1 MEFIGNVY
9 NRGFSLQQFRYFIYY
24 LFDYFGYKT
33 LERSYLLKIL
43 DKETDKM
50 IVVERPQHLY
60 MRVAVALHKNNISS
74 AIKTYNLIS
83 QHYYTHASPTLFN
96 AGTRLASLASCYLA
110 GSEDSLD
117 GIFKTITD
125 CAKISKLAGGIGL
138 HVSNIRAKG
147 SLIRGTNGPSDGIV
161 PMIKTYNQVANYI
174 NQGSRRKGSF
184 AIYLEPHHADILEF
198 LDLKKNQGSEDL
210 RARDLFYAMWIS
222 DLFMKKVENDEDWY
236 LMCPDECPGL
246 SDVYGDEYKKLYNKY
261 VEEKRYKRVV
271 KAQEVWSRILDSQI
285 ETGVPYIGY
294 KDAVNKKCNQK
305 NLGTIR
311 SSNLCVAPET
321 MILTSKGYF
330 PIVELENKEV
340 EVWNSEEWSKTVV
353 KKTGEDQEL
362 IKVKLSSGSDLEC
375 TPYHNFYIARG
386 KRPSQYPRLIKIQA
400 KDLKKGMKLI
410 KTKFPIIEKGESDFP
425 YPYEHGLFSADGTYE
440 HNSENSSLPRI
451 GHLQEAQ
458 HP

>member
-1 MEFIGNVY
+1 LDTKLLKEVIF
-9 NRGFSLQQFRYFIYY
+9 
-24 LFDYFGYKT
+24 
-33 LERSYLLKIL
+33 LKIL

-60 MRVAVALHKNNISS
+60 MRVAVALHKNNIES

-96 AGTRLASLASCYLA
+96 SGTKLNQNSSCFLI
-110 GSEDSLD
+110 GSSDSLD

-147 SLIRGTNGPSDGIV
+147 SLIRGTNGPSDGII
-161 PMIKTYNQVANYI
+161 PMIKVYNETCKYV
-174 NQGSRRKGSF
+174 NQGGRRKGSF
-184 AIYLEPHHADILEF
+184 AIYLEPHHADILDF

-246 SDVYGDEYKKLYNKY
+246 TDVYGDEYEKLYNKY
-261 VEEKRYKRVV
+261 IDEKRYKRVV

-311 SSNLCVAPET
+311 SSNLCLEISLYSDNTQYAVCFT
-321 MILTSKGYF
+321 GDTRVLTKNGYKRIDECDGKYVMSYF
-330 PIVELENKEV
+330 NNDIELKQKTTFNKAKLINNGEKDVYKLTCYGTKPIRCTSNHLFL
-340 EVWNSEEWSKTVV
+340 TVV
-353 KKTGEDQEL
+353 KRNYKKKK
-362 IKVKLSSGSDLEC
+362 I
-375 TPYHNFYIARG
+375 YING
-386 KRPSQYPRLIKIQA
+386 K
-400 KDLKKGMKLI
+400 D
-410 KTKFPIIEKGESDFP
+410 
-425 YPYEHGLFSADGTYE
+425 
-440 HNSENSSLPRI
+440 
-451 GHLQEAQ
+451 
-458 HP
+458 